1 MRSCVD
7 RCALSSPS
15 FQRIYF
21 DSLKPVV
28 IQSGAIMKTS
38 KLWKKIDENS
48 QAVAERNEL
57 VRPGEK
63 FSLTDDQKDAIEWL
77 DTNIDKAKRTDR
89 FLLKAPTGAG
99 KTEVFFRVSIQQA
112 VEKGNVVIALI
123 PTRDLARQQADY
135 FEARLEG
142 TELEVAQ
149 LHGGTPPRQ
158 RTSIMERVDSGEVRF
173 VVGSAMLLQH
183 RKYRK
188 TLESAALIVV
198 DDVNA
203 FDEEEDLQHL
213 RGLKTPVLYTTATPS
228 AVERFLKAEKAFD
241 KMFEMKQMPFDSP
254 KTEVHEIRASW
265 NENIFSQIDM
275 GKDILQRHLDE
286 GSRVFVIS
294 KTRARVPVLAQYVED
309 RFNVPVS
316 ILHGDMADS
325 KEHSRRMRGKKKS
338 SEDRITMMKRFR
350 DSKPAILVATNLV
363 GSGLDIPMADMVLV
377 TDADHFG
384 EAELEQLMGRVGR
397 RERGSDAVLIRGTTG
412 SPIKAGIKVKATT
425 RVRKG
430 GVVTTYRIVDPGR
443 GRNPNRRR
451 VV

>member
-1 MRSCVD
+1 MS
-7 RCALSSPS
+7 
-15 FQRIYF
+15 I
-21 DSLKPVV
+21 KK
-28 IQSGAIMKTS
+28 I
-38 KLWKKIDENS
+38 WKKIDENS
-48 QAVAERNEL
+48 QKVALLNEL
-57 VRPGEK
+57 VREGEK
-63 FSLTDDQKDAIEWL
+63 FQLTDDQEDAIEWL
-77 DTNIDKAKRTDR
+77 NKAIDKAKRTDR
-89 FLLKAPTGAG
+89 FLLKAPTGSG
-99 KTEVFFRVSIQQA
+99 KTEVFFRVSITQA
-112 VEKGNVVIALI
+112 VEKGNVVVVLI

-135 FEARLEG
+135 FQARLEG

-149 LHGGTPPRQ
+149 LHGGVPPRQ
-158 RTSIMERVDSGEVRF
+158 RTKIMEQVVAGDVRF

-213 RGLKTPVLYTTATPS
+213 RGIKTPVLYTTATPS
-228 AVERFLKAEKAFD
+228 AVERFLKAEKVFD
-241 KMFEMKQMPFDSP
+241 NMFEMKQMPFDSP
-254 KTEVHEIRASW
+254 ETEVHDVQASW
-265 NENIFSQIDM
+265 NENIFSQLDL
-275 GKDILQRHLDE
+275 GQDILQRHLDE

-294 KTRARVPVLAQYVED
+294 KTRARVPVIAQYVQD
-309 RFNVPVS
+309 RYKVPVS
-316 ILHGDMADS
+316 ILHGEMADS
-325 KEHSRRMRGKKKS
+325 KEHRRRMRGKKNVT
-338 SEDRITMMKRFR
+338 EDRITMMKQFR

-384 EAELEQLMGRVGR
+384 EAEIEQLLGRVGR

-430 GVVTTYRIVDPGR
+430 GVVTTYQIVGEHR
-443 GRNPNRRR
+443 GRNVNKRR
-451 VV
+451 VI

>member
-1 MRSCVD
+1 MTELRASWS
-7 RCALSSPS
+7 AKSPNSRES
-15 FQRIYF
+15 FDIE
-21 DSLKPVV
+21 KPWV
-28 IQSGAIMKTS
+28 IQSAAIMKTTDIWTQIE
-38 KLWKKIDENS
+38 KNS
-48 QAVAERNEL
+48 QEVAERNEL
-57 VRPGEK
+57 VQPGEK
-63 FSLTDDQKDAIEWL
+63 FKLTDDQVDAIEWL
-77 DTNIDKAKRTDR
+77 NDKLEGAKRTDR
-89 FLLKAPTGAG
+89 YLLKAPTGSG
-99 KTEVFFRVSIQQA
+99 KTEVFFRVSIEQA
-112 VEKGNVVIALI
+112 VERGNVVIALI

-135 FEARLEG
+135 FQARLDG
-142 TELEVAQ
+142 TDLEVAQ
-149 LHGGTPPRQ
+149 LHGGVPPRQ
-158 RTSIMERVDSGEVRF
+158 RMKVIDRVDSGEVKF

-228 AVERFLKAEKAFD
+228 AVERFLKAEKVFD
-241 KMFEMKQMPFDSP
+241 NMFEMKQMPFDSP
-254 KTEVHEIRASW
+254 ETEVHEVAASW
-265 NENIFSQIDM
+265 NENIFNQLDL
-275 GKDILQRHLDE
+275 GKEVLQRHLDE
-286 GSRVFVIS
+286 GSRVFIIS
-294 KTRARVPVLAQYVED
+294 KTRARVPVIAQYVKD
-309 RFNVPVS
+309 RFDVPVS

-325 KEHSRRMRGKKKS
+325 KEHRKRMRGKKKVT
-338 SEDRITMMKRFR
+338 EDRITMMKQFR

-363 GSGLDIPMADMVLV
+363 GSGLDVPMADMVLV

-430 GVVTTYRIVDPGR
+430 GVVTTYRIVDDGR
-443 GRNPNRRR
+443 GRNPNKRR

>member
-1 MRSCVD
+1 MS
-7 RCALSSPS
+7 
-15 FQRIYF
+15 I
-21 DSLKPVV
+21 KK
-28 IQSGAIMKTS
+28 I
-38 KLWKKIDENS
+38 WKKIDENS
-48 QAVAERNEL
+48 QKVALLNEL
-57 VRPGEK
+57 VREGEK
-63 FSLTDDQKDAIEWL
+63 FQLTDDQEDAIEWL
-77 DTNIDKAKRTDR
+77 NKSIDKAKRTDR
-89 FLLKAPTGAG
+89 FLLKAPTGSG
-99 KTEVFFRVSIQQA
+99 KTEVFFRVSITQA
-112 VEKGNVVIALI
+112 VEKGNVVVVLI

-135 FEARLEG
+135 FQARLEG

-149 LHGGTPPRQ
+149 LHGGVPPRQ
-158 RTSIMERVDSGEVRF
+158 RTKIMEQVVAGDVRF

-213 RGLKTPVLYTTATPS
+213 RGIKTPVLYTTATPS
-228 AVERFLKAEKAFD
+228 AVERFLKAEKVFD
-241 KMFEMKQMPFDSP
+241 NMFEMKQMPFDSP
-254 KTEVHEIRASW
+254 ETEVHDVQASW

-275 GKDILQRHLDE
+275 GKDILQNHLDG

-294 KTRARVPVLAQYVED
+294 KTRARVPVIAQYVQD
-309 RFNVPVS
+309 RYKVPVS
-316 ILHGDMADS
+316 ILHGEMADS
-325 KEHSRRMRGKKKS
+325 KEHRRRMRGKKS
-338 SEDRITMMKRFR
+338 VTEDRITMMKQFR

-384 EAELEQLMGRVGR
+384 EAEIEQLLGRVGR

-430 GVVTTYRIVDPGR
+430 GVVTTYQIVGEHR
-443 GRNPNRRR
+443 GRNVNKRR
-451 VV
+451 VI

>member
-1 MRSCVD
+1 
-7 RCALSSPS
+7 
-15 FQRIYF
+15 
-21 DSLKPVV
+21 
-28 IQSGAIMKTS
+28 
-38 KLWKKIDENS
+38 
-48 QAVAERNEL
+48 
-57 VRPGEK
+57 
-63 FSLTDDQKDAIEWL
+63 
-77 DTNIDKAKRTDR
+77 
-89 FLLKAPTGAG
+89 
-99 KTEVFFRVSIQQA
+99 
-112 VEKGNVVIALI
+112 
-123 PTRDLARQQADY
+123 
-135 FEARLEG
+135 
-142 TELEVAQ
+142 
-149 LHGGTPPRQ
+149 
-158 RTSIMERVDSGEVRF
+158 
-173 VVGSAMLLQH
+173 
-183 RKYRK
+183 
-188 TLESAALIVV
+188 
-198 DDVNA
+198 
-203 FDEEEDLQHL
+203 
-213 RGLKTPVLYTTATPS
+213 
-228 AVERFLKAEKAFD
+228 
-241 KMFEMKQMPFDSP
+241 MFEMKQMPFDSP

-363 GSGLDIPMADMVLV
+363 GSGLDIPMA
-377 TDADHFG
+377 
-384 EAELEQLMGRVGR
+384 ELEQLMGRVGR

>member
-1 MRSCVD
+1 M
-7 RCALSSPS
+7 
-15 FQRIYF
+15 
-21 DSLKPVV
+21 
-28 IQSGAIMKTS
+28 IQSGAIMKTTDI
-38 KLWKKIDENS
+38 WKKIEENS
-48 QAVAERNEL
+48 QTVAERNEL
-57 VRPGEK
+57 VQPGET
-63 FSLTDDQKDAIEWL
+63 FSLTDDQQDAIKWL
-77 DTNIDKAKRTDR
+77 NKNIDEAKRTDR

-99 KTEVFFRVSIQQA
+99 KTEVFFRVSIAQA
-112 VEKGNVVIALI
+112 VEKGNVVIVLI

-135 FEARLEG
+135 FHTRLEG

-149 LHGGTPPRQ
+149 LHGGIPPRK
-158 RTSIMERVDSGEVRF
+158 RGGVIDRVESGEVRF

-228 AVERFLKAEKAFD
+228 AVERFLKGEKVFD
-241 KMFEMKQMPFDSP
+241 NMFEMKQMPFDSP
-254 KTEVHEIRASW
+254 DTEVHDVKASW
-265 NENIFSQIDM
+265 NENIFTQIDL
-275 GKDILQRHLDE
+275 GKDVLKKHLDG
-286 GSRVFVIS
+286 GSRVFIIS
-294 KTRARVPVLAQYVED
+294 KTRARVPVIAQYVKD
-309 RFNVPVS
+309 RYEVPVS

-325 KEHSRRMRGKKKS
+325 KEHSRRMRSKVKVV
-338 SEDRITMMKRFR
+338 EDRITMMKQFR
-350 DSKPAILVATNLV
+350 DAKPAILVATNLV
-363 GSGLDIPMADMVLV
+363 GSGLDVPMADMVLV

-384 EAELEQLMGRVGR
+384 EAEIEQLMGRVGR

>member
-1 MRSCVD
+1 M
-7 RCALSSPS
+7 
-15 FQRIYF
+15 
-21 DSLKPVV
+21 
-28 IQSGAIMKTS
+28 
-38 KLWKKIDENS
+38 
-48 QAVAERNEL
+48 
-57 VRPGEK
+57 
-63 FSLTDDQKDAIEWL
+63 
-77 DTNIDKAKRTDR
+77 
-89 FLLKAPTGAG
+89 
-99 KTEVFFRVSIQQA
+99 
-112 VEKGNVVIALI
+112 
-123 PTRDLARQQADY
+123 
-135 FEARLEG
+135 
-142 TELEVAQ
+142 
-149 LHGGTPPRQ
+149 HGGIPPRQ

-338 SEDRITMMKRFR
+338 SEDRIPMMKRFR

>member
-1 MRSCVD
+1 M
-7 RCALSSPS
+7 
-15 FQRIYF
+15 
-21 DSLKPVV
+21 
-28 IQSGAIMKTS
+28 IQSAAIMKTTDIWTQIE
-38 KLWKKIDENS
+38 KNS
-48 QAVAERNEL
+48 QEVAERNEL
-57 VRPGEK
+57 VQPGEK
-63 FSLTDDQKDAIEWL
+63 FKLTDDQVDAIEWL
-77 DTNIDKAKRTDR
+77 NDKLEGAKRTDR
-89 FLLKAPTGAG
+89 YLLKAPTGSG
-99 KTEVFFRVSIQQA
+99 KTEVFFRVSIEQA
-112 VEKGNVVIALI
+112 VERGNVVIALI

-135 FEARLEG
+135 FQARLDG
-142 TELEVAQ
+142 TDLEVAQ
-149 LHGGTPPRQ
+149 LHGGVPPRQ
-158 RTSIMERVDSGEVRF
+158 RMKVIDRVDSGEVKF

-228 AVERFLKAEKAFD
+228 AVERFLKAEKVFD
-241 KMFEMKQMPFDSP
+241 NMFEMKQMPFDSP
-254 KTEVHEIRASW
+254 ETEVHEVAASW
-265 NENIFSQIDM
+265 NENIFNQLDL
-275 GKDILQRHLDE
+275 GKEVLQRHLDE
-286 GSRVFVIS
+286 GSRVFIIS
-294 KTRARVPVLAQYVED
+294 KTRARVPVIAQYVKD
-309 RFNVPVS
+309 RFDVPVS

-325 KEHSRRMRGKKKS
+325 KEHRKRMRGKKKVT
-338 SEDRITMMKRFR
+338 EDRITMMKQFR

-363 GSGLDIPMADMVLV
+363 GSGLDVPMADMVLV

-430 GVVTTYRIVDPGR
+430 GVVTTYRIVDDGR
-443 GRNPNRRR
+443 GRNPNKRR

>member
-1 MRSCVD
+1 MD
-7 RCALSSPS
+7 
-15 FQRIYF
+15 
-21 DSLKPVV
+21 
-28 IQSGAIMKTS
+28 KTE
-38 KLWKKIDENS
+38 LWNKIEENS
-48 QAVAERNEL
+48 QTVAERNEL
-57 VRPGEK
+57 VRPGET
-63 FSLTDDQKDAIEWL
+63 FTLTDDQKEAIGWL
-77 DTNIDKAKRTDR
+77 DSNIDKAKRTDR

-135 FEARLEG
+135 FQHRLEG
-142 TELEVAQ
+142 TGLEVAQ
-149 LHGGTPPRQ
+149 LHGGVPPRQ
-158 RTSIMERVDSGEVRF
+158 RTAVMDRVESGEVRF
-173 VVGSAMLLQH
+173 VVGSAMLIQH
-183 RKYRK
+183 GKYRK

-203 FDEEEDLQHL
+203 FDEEEDLQKL

-228 AVERFLKAEKAFD
+228 AVERFLKAEKVYD
-241 KMFEMKQMPFDSP
+241 NMFEMKQMPFDSP
-254 KTEVHEIRASW
+254 DTEVHDVPARW

-275 GKDILQRHLDE
+275 GKDVLQSHLDG
-286 GSRVFVIS
+286 GSRVFIIS
-294 KTRARVPVLAQYVED
+294 KTRARVPVIAQYVED
-309 RFNVPVS
+309 RFDVPVS

-325 KEHSRRMRGKKKS
+325 KEHSKRMRGKKKS

-425 RVRKG
+425 RVRNG
-430 GVVTTYRIVDPGR
+430 GVLTTYRIVDNRR

-451 VV
+451 CV

>member
-1 MRSCVD
+1 MS
-7 RCALSSPS
+7 
-15 FQRIYF
+15 I
-21 DSLKPVV
+21 KK
-28 IQSGAIMKTS
+28 I
-38 KLWKKIDENS
+38 WKKIDENS
-48 QAVAERNEL
+48 QKVALLNEL
-57 VRPGEK
+57 VREGEK
-63 FSLTDDQKDAIEWL
+63 FQLTDDQEDAIEWL
-77 DTNIDKAKRTDR
+77 NKSIDKAKRTDR
-89 FLLKAPTGAG
+89 FLLKAPTGSG
-99 KTEVFFRVSIQQA
+99 KTEVFFRVSITQA
-112 VEKGNVVIALI
+112 VEKGNVVVVLI

-135 FEARLEG
+135 FQARLEG

-149 LHGGTPPRQ
+149 LHGGVPPRQ
-158 RTSIMERVDSGEVRF
+158 RTKIMEQVVRGDVRF

-213 RGLKTPVLYTTATPS
+213 RGIKTPVLYTTATPS
-228 AVERFLKAEKAFD
+228 AVERFLKAEKVFD
-241 KMFEMKQMPFDSP
+241 NMFEMKQMPFDSP
-254 KTEVHEIRASW
+254 ATQVHDVQASW

-275 GKDILQRHLDE
+275 GQDILQRHLDE

-294 KTRARVPVLAQYVED
+294 KTRARVPVIAQYVQD
-309 RFNVPVS
+309 RYKVPVS
-316 ILHGDMADS
+316 ILHGEMADS
-325 KEHSRRMRGKKKS
+325 KEHRRRMRGKKS
-338 SEDRITMMKRFR
+338 VTEDRITMMKQFR

-384 EAELEQLMGRVGR
+384 EAEIEQLLGRVGR

-430 GVVTTYRIVDPGR
+430 GVVTTYQIVGEHR
-443 GRNPNRRR
+443 GRNVNKRR
-451 VV
+451 VI

>member
-1 MRSCVD
+1 MS
-7 RCALSSPS
+7 
-15 FQRIYF
+15 I
-21 DSLKPVV
+21 KK
-28 IQSGAIMKTS
+28 I
-38 KLWKKIDENS
+38 WKKIDENS
-48 QAVAERNEL
+48 QNVALLNEL
-57 VRPGEK
+57 VREGEK
-63 FSLTDDQKDAIEWL
+63 FQLTDDQEDAIEWL
-77 DTNIDKAKRTDR
+77 NKSIDKAKRTDR
-89 FLLKAPTGAG
+89 FLLKAPTGSG
-99 KTEVFFRVSIQQA
+99 KTEVFFRVSITQA
-112 VEKGNVVIALI
+112 VEKGNVVVVLI

-135 FEARLEG
+135 FQARLEG

-149 LHGGTPPRQ
+149 LHGGVPPRQ
-158 RTSIMERVDSGEVRF
+158 RTKIMEQVVRGDVRF

-213 RGLKTPVLYTTATPS
+213 RGIKTPVLYTTATPS
-228 AVERFLKAEKAFD
+228 AVERFLKAEKVFD
-241 KMFEMKQMPFDSP
+241 NMFEMKQMPFDSP
-254 KTEVHEIRASW
+254 ATQVHDVQASW

-275 GKDILQRHLDE
+275 GQDILQRHLDE

-294 KTRARVPVLAQYVED
+294 KTRARVPVIAQYVQD
-309 RFNVPVS
+309 RYKVPVS
-316 ILHGDMADS
+316 ILHGEMADS
-325 KEHSRRMRGKKKS
+325 KEHRRRMRGKKS
-338 SEDRITMMKRFR
+338 VTEDRITMMKQFR

-384 EAELEQLMGRVGR
+384 EAEIEQLLGRVGR

-430 GVVTTYRIVDPGR
+430 GVVTTYQIVGEHR
-443 GRNPNRRR
+443 GRNVNKRR
-451 VV
+451 VI

>member
-1 MRSCVD
+1 MS
-7 RCALSSPS
+7 
-15 FQRIYF
+15 I
-21 DSLKPVV
+21 KK
-28 IQSGAIMKTS
+28 I
-38 KLWKKIDENS
+38 WKKIDENS
-48 QAVAERNEL
+48 QKVALLNEL
-57 VRPGEK
+57 VREGEK
-63 FSLTDDQKDAIEWL
+63 FQLTDDQEDAIEWL
-77 DTNIDKAKRTDR
+77 NKSIDKAKRTDR
-89 FLLKAPTGAG
+89 FLLKAPTGSG
-99 KTEVFFRVSIQQA
+99 KTEVFFRVSITQA
-112 VEKGNVVIALI
+112 VEKGNVVVVLI

-135 FEARLEG
+135 FQARLEG

-149 LHGGTPPRQ
+149 LHGGVPPRQ
-158 RTSIMERVDSGEVRF
+158 RTKIMEQVVRGDVRF

-213 RGLKTPVLYTTATPS
+213 RGIKTPVLYTTATPS
-228 AVERFLKAEKAFD
+228 AVERFLKAEKVFD
-241 KMFEMKQMPFDSP
+241 NMFEMKQMPFDSP
-254 KTEVHEIRASW
+254 ATQVHDVQASW

-275 GKDILQRHLDE
+275 GQDILKRHLDE

-294 KTRARVPVLAQYVED
+294 KTRARVPVIAQYVQD
-309 RFNVPVS
+309 RYKVPVS
-316 ILHGDMADS
+316 ILHGEMADS
-325 KEHSRRMRGKKKS
+325 KEHRRRMRGKKS
-338 SEDRITMMKRFR
+338 VTEDRITMMKQFR

-384 EAELEQLMGRVGR
+384 EAEIEQLLGRVGR

-430 GVVTTYRIVDPGR
+430 GVVTTYQIVGEHR
-443 GRNPNRRR
+443 GRNVNKRR
-451 VV
+451 VI

>member
-1 MRSCVD
+1 
-7 RCALSSPS
+7 
-15 FQRIYF
+15 
-21 DSLKPVV
+21 
-28 IQSGAIMKTS
+28 
-38 KLWKKIDENS
+38 
-48 QAVAERNEL
+48 
-57 VRPGEK
+57 
-63 FSLTDDQKDAIEWL
+63 
-77 DTNIDKAKRTDR
+77 
-89 FLLKAPTGAG
+89 
-99 KTEVFFRVSIQQA
+99 
-112 VEKGNVVIALI
+112 
-123 PTRDLARQQADY
+123 
-135 FEARLEG
+135 
-142 TELEVAQ
+142 
-149 LHGGTPPRQ
+149 
-158 RTSIMERVDSGEVRF
+158 
-173 VVGSAMLLQH
+173 
-183 RKYRK
+183 
-188 TLESAALIVV
+188 
-198 DDVNA
+198 
-203 FDEEEDLQHL
+203 
-213 RGLKTPVLYTTATPS
+213 
-228 AVERFLKAEKAFD
+228 
-241 KMFEMKQMPFDSP
+241 MFEMKQMPFDSP
-254 KTEVHEIRASW
+254 ETEVHEIRASW

-338 SEDRITMMKRFR
+338 NEDRITMMKRFR

>member
-1 MRSCVD
+1 MD
-7 RCALSSPS
+7 
-15 FQRIYF
+15 I
-21 DSLKPVV
+21 
-28 IQSGAIMKTS
+28 S
-38 KLWKKIDENS
+38 KIWKKIDENS

-63 FSLTDDQKDAIEWL
+63 FALTDDQESAIEWL
-77 DTNIDKAKRTDR
+77 NRTIEGASRNDR
-89 FLLKAPTGAG
+89 FLLKAPTGSG
-99 KTEVFFRVSIQQA
+99 KTEVFFRVSIEQS
-112 VEKGNVVIALI
+112 VVKKRVVIALI
-123 PTRDLARQQADY
+123 PTRDLARQQAEY
-135 FEARLEG
+135 FEHRLEG
-142 TELEVAQ
+142 TGLEVAQ
-149 LHGGTPPRQ
+149 LHGGIPPRQ
-158 RTSIMERVDSGEVRF
+158 RKKIMARVESGDVKF

-228 AVERFLKAEKAFD
+228 AVERFLKAEKAFNNL
-241 KMFEMKQMPFDSP
+241 FEMKQMPFDSP
-254 KTEVHEIRASW
+254 ETEVHDIRGKW
-265 NENIFSQIDM
+265 NENIFAQIDM
-275 GKDILQRHLDE
+275 GSEVLQKHLDE
-286 GSRVFVIS
+286 GSRVFIIS
-294 KTRARVPVLAQYVED
+294 KTRARVPVIAQYVTD
-309 RFNVPVS
+309 RFKVPVA

-325 KEHSRRMRGKKKS
+325 KEHSKRMRGKKKAK
-338 SEDRITMMKRFR
+338 EDRITMMKKFR
-350 DSKPAILVATNLV
+350 DSKPSILVATNLV

-384 EAELEQLMGRVGR
+384 EAEIEQLMGRVGR

-425 RVRKG
+425 RVRNG

>member
-1 MRSCVD
+1 MS
-7 RCALSSPS
+7 
-15 FQRIYF
+15 I
-21 DSLKPVV
+21 KK
-28 IQSGAIMKTS
+28 I
-38 KLWKKIDENS
+38 WKKIDENS
-48 QAVAERNEL
+48 QKVALLNEL
-57 VRPGEK
+57 VREGEK
-63 FSLTDDQKDAIEWL
+63 FQLTDDQEDAIEWL
-77 DTNIDKAKRTDR
+77 NKSIDKAKRTDR
-89 FLLKAPTGAG
+89 FLLKAPTGSG
-99 KTEVFFRVSIQQA
+99 KTEVFFRVSITQA
-112 VEKGNVVIALI
+112 VEKGNVVVVLI

-135 FEARLEG
+135 FQARLEG

-149 LHGGTPPRQ
+149 LHGGVPPRQ
-158 RTSIMERVDSGEVRF
+158 RTKIMEQVVAGDVRF

-213 RGLKTPVLYTTATPS
+213 RGIKTPVLYTTATPS
-228 AVERFLKAEKAFD
+228 AVERFLKAEKVFD
-241 KMFEMKQMPFDSP
+241 NMFEMKQMPFDSP
-254 KTEVHEIRASW
+254 ETEVHDIQASW

-275 GKDILQRHLDE
+275 GKDILQNHLDG

-294 KTRARVPVLAQYVED
+294 KTRARVPVIAQYVQD
-309 RFNVPVS
+309 RYKVPVS
-316 ILHGDMADS
+316 ILHGEMADS
-325 KEHSRRMRGKKKS
+325 KEHRRRMRGKKS
-338 SEDRITMMKRFR
+338 VTEDRITMMKQFR

-384 EAELEQLMGRVGR
+384 EAEIEQLLGRVGR

-430 GVVTTYRIVDPGR
+430 GVVTTYQIVGEHR
-443 GRNPNRRR
+443 GRNVNKRR
-451 VV
+451 VI

>member
-1 MRSCVD
+1 
-7 RCALSSPS
+7 
-15 FQRIYF
+15 
-21 DSLKPVV
+21 
-28 IQSGAIMKTS
+28 MKTADI
-38 KLWKKIDENS
+38 WKRIEKNS
-48 QAVAERNEL
+48 QEVAERNEL
-57 VRPGEK
+57 VRAGEK
-63 FSLTDDQKDAIEWL
+63 FSLTADQQSAIDWL
-77 DTNIDKAKRTDR
+77 NEHIDEAARTDR

-99 KTEVFFRVSIQQA
+99 KTEVFFRVSITQA
-112 VEKGNVVIALI
+112 VEKGNVVIVLI

-142 TELEVAQ
+142 TDLEVAQ
-149 LHGGTPPRQ
+149 LHGGVPPRQ
-158 RTSIMERVDSGEVRF
+158 RQTAMEQVASGEVRF

-213 RGLKTPVLYTTATPS
+213 RGIKTPVLYTTATPG
-228 AVERFLKAEKAFD
+228 AVERFLKAERAFD

-254 KTEVHEIRASW
+254 KTQVHDVTAGW
-265 NENIFSQIDM
+265 NENIFNQIDM
-275 GKDILQRHLDE
+275 GKDVLQRHLDA
-286 GSRVFVIS
+286 GSRVFIIS
-294 KTRARVPVLAQYVED
+294 KTRARVPVIAQYVKD

-325 KEHSRRMRGKKKS
+325 KEHSRRMRGKKKVE
-338 SEDRITMMKRFR
+338 EDRISMMKQFR
-350 DSKPAILVATNLV
+350 ESKPAILVATNLV
-363 GSGLDIPMADMVLV
+363 GSGLDVPMADMVLV

-384 EAELEQLMGRVGR
+384 EAEIEQLLGRVGR
-397 RERGSDAVLIRGTTG
+397 RERASDAVLLRGTTG

-425 RVRKG
+425 RIRNG
-430 GVVTTYRIVDPGR
+430 GVVTTYRIVDSGR
-443 GRNPNRRR
+443 GRNPNKRR

>member
-1 MRSCVD
+1 MVTTD
-7 RCALSSPS
+7 
-15 FQRIYF
+15 I
-21 DSLKPVV
+21 
-28 IQSGAIMKTS
+28 
-38 KLWKKIDENS
+38 WKKVDENS
-48 QAVAERNEL
+48 QLVAERNEL
-57 VRPGEK
+57 VRPGET
-63 FSLTDDQKDAIEWL
+63 FTLTDDQKEAIEWL
-77 DTNIDKAKRTDR
+77 NTTIDGAKRTDR
-89 FLLKAPTGAG
+89 FLLKAPTGSG
-99 KTEVFFRVSIQQA
+99 KTEVFFRVSIAQA

-135 FEARLEG
+135 FETRLEG
-142 TELEVAQ
+142 TDLEVAQ
-149 LHGGTPPRQ
+149 LHGGVPPRQ
-158 RTSIMERVDSGEVRF
+158 RLKVMERVDAGEVRF

-213 RGLKTPVLYTTATPS
+213 RNLKTPVLYTTATPS
-228 AVERFLKAEKAFD
+228 AVERFLKAEKVYD

-254 KTEVHEIRASW
+254 ATVVHDVPAGW
-265 NENIFSQIDM
+265 NENIFTQIDL

-286 GSRVFVIS
+286 GSRVFIIS
-294 KTRARVPVLAQYVED
+294 KTRARVPVIAQYVKD
-309 RFNVPVS
+309 RFDVPVS

-325 KEHSRRMRGKKKS
+325 KEHSKRMRSKNKV
-338 SEDRITMMKRFR
+338 SEDRISMMKQFR

-363 GSGLDIPMADMVLV
+363 GSGLDVPMADMVLV

-412 SPIKAGIKVKATT
+412 SPIRAGIKVKATT